1 MLLGVVCV
9 EESDG
14 STIIFVPLGVR
25 IWAVQ
30 GRKRCNCMCSGSAR
44 MWEQLCSPGESNSDH
59 KVPRSPSDALS
70 NSPIRPPLSRG
81 MLPMHCLVGMHLL
94 RFIPRLKHT

>member
-59 KVPRSPSDALS
+59 EVTPYPTHPSAPQNFELKKNKKSTD
-70 NSPIRPPLSRG
+70 
-81 MLPMHCLVGMHLL
+81 L
-94 RFIPRLKHT
+94 RHHNKIKIGNK

>member
-59 KVPRSPSDALS
+59 EVHNMVSVRRLTPSVCVVEHLSGILIGSPR
-70 NSPIRPPLSRG
+70 
-81 MLPMHCLVGMHLL
+81 
-94 RFIPRLKHT
+94 

>member
-70 NSPIRPPLSRG
+70 NSPIRPPGDDVVTIRVLYF
-81 MLPMHCLVGMHLL
+81 C
-94 RFIPRLKHT
+94 FDF